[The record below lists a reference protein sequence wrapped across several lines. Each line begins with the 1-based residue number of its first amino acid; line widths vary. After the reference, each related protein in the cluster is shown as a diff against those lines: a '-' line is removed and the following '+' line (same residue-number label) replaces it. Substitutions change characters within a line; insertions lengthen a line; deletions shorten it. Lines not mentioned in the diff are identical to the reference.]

1 MFLCT
6 ACWWTHLLNGQEAI
20 SMRFVIWPHQEVSP
34 GLSFVGEPE
43 SFLPLKRGRCC
54 EPYTTINTFLLHY
67 PLLHLAFI
75 NQNSSAE
82 EALMLEGLRQPP
94 PHLTLTSPSLLQ
106 RKPGAFVKSIET
118 KLCLTETQDFRP
130 RFLRRWNYFVY
141 ACFIEFW
148 FQE

>member
-1 MFLCT
+1 
-6 ACWWTHLLNGQEAI
+6 
-20 SMRFVIWPHQEVSP
+20 MRFVIWPHQEVSPP

-54 EPYTTINTFLLHY
+54 EPYTTINIFPLHYY

-82 EALMLEGLRQPP
+82 EALMLEGLLQP
-94 PHLTLTSPSLLQ
+94 LTRFTLTSPSLLH

-118 KLCLTETQDFRP
+118 KLCLTET
-130 RFLRRWNYFVY
+130 
-141 ACFIEFW
+141 
-148 FQE
+148 